1 MKTDLTFY
9 TVTEAAKILGI
20 HERNVRELVRQEQLE
35 AAYLNGDIK
44 ITKKSMDEL
53 LPGFKN
59 DPNPD
64 QEVKKQRHPVKKDM
78 QERERSKLMQNKAR
92 KVY

>member
-1 MKTDLTFY
+1 MRTDLTFY
-9 TVTEAAKILGI
+9 TVTEVAKILGI
-20 HERNVRELVRQEQLE
+20 HERNVKELVRQEQLE
-35 AAYLNGDIK
+35 AIYLNGDIK
-44 ITKKSMDEL
+44 ISKKSMDEL

-64 QEVKKQRHPVKKDM
+64 QEIKKQRHPVKKDM
-78 QERERSKLMQNKAR
+78 QELGRSKLLRNKAG

>member
-1 MKTDLTFY
+1 MTTDLTIY
-9 TVTEAAKILGI
+9 SITEAAKILGI
-20 HERNVRELVRQEQLE
+20 HERNVRELVRQEQLK
-35 AAYLNGDIK
+35 AVYLNGDIK
-44 ITKKSMDEL
+44 ITKESMDEL

-78 QERERSKLMQNKAR
+78 QQRERSKLMKNKAG
-92 KVY
+92 KQY